1 MTHDYFISKA
11 IENARKN
18 KHHFGAVIVKNN
30 KIIAYPRKRPVG
42 DPRFHAEMEAIFN
55 ACNKLK
61 TRELKS
67 CTLYAT
73 TEPCPMCFYMAW
85 ITNIPRIVYGA
96 SVNDAIKSGSR
107 EIRVSASFLNKKG
120 DHKIKIAKGIL
131 KKECIK
137 LLNST

>member
-1 MTHDYFISKA
+1 MSKA
-11 IENARKN
+11 IENAKKN
-18 KHHFGAVIVKNN
+18 NHHFGSVIVKNN

-42 DPRFHAEMEAIFN
+42 DPRFHAETEAIFN
-55 ACNKLK
+55 ACKKLK
-61 TRELKS
+61 TRELKG

-85 ITNIPRIVYGA
+85 ITKIPRIVYGA
-96 SVNDAIKSGSR
+96 SVNDAIRSGSP
-107 EIRVSASFLNKKG
+107 EIKVSAEFLNKKG
-120 DHKIKIAKGIL
+120 NNKIKITKGIL